1 VIIMTTADRID
12 PVSYRVWMPS
22 SAPPVV
28 AADEETYVGKHRR
41 PGSKSFSLHRMFH
54 TARHLARGR

>member
-12 PVSYRVWMPS
+12 YRGW
-22 SAPPVV
+22 APPVV

-41 PGSKSFSLHRMFH
+41 PGSKSFSLHRIFY